1 MVLIQVRRQIEGAR
15 VMSVSMVSV
24 FPEVP
29 TGPIND
35 MQL

>member
-1 MVLIQVRRQIEGAR
+1 MVLIQVSRQIEGAS
-15 VMSVSMVSV
+15 VMSVSVI
-24 FPEVP
+24 PEVP